1 MEKFAALH
9 KLVSPYTFIIISHE
23 PYLVIEAAEGGL
35 VPFIQ
40 VREVGGQVPDPND
53 SRVELKNRCLNLP
66 NMTIFYIFGKYH
78 DFWVKSKFV

>member
-1 MEKFAALH
+1 MEKSAALH
-9 KLVSPYTFIIISHE
+9 KLVSLYTFIIISHE

-53 SRVELKNRCLNLP
+53 SRVELNKKEMSFWNLQRQ
-66 NMTIFYIFGKYH
+66 
-78 DFWVKSKFV
+78 